1 MELHQVR
8 YFLALRHTLNF
19 TKAAAEC
26 NVTQPAL
33 TRAIQRLEEEL
44 GGPLLYREREQT
56 RLTPLGRAMAPHFDS
71 MLGAADAARRVAD
84 AERGDEQTSLRVGLG
99 PAIAAA
105 AVVGVM
111 RRLVGVAPNLS
122 VHFAEADS
130 ATLVK
135 AMLADELD
143 CALLPQEADLPERMH
158 RWPLWEDGCV
168 VVLPAGH
175 RFVALAEISAA
186 DLAGEVVLVGERCG
200 GFAARLIAAGGS
212 GFTVRRFSGSWV
224 QVLDLVA
231 AELGLALLPD
241 SLKLGTGLVSRRF
254 VNPELRRAVLLSQV
268 AGRRQGAVVANFVRL
283 CRARAFA

>member
-1 MELHQVR
+1 
-8 YFLALRHTLNF
+8 
-19 TKAAAEC
+19 
-26 NVTQPAL
+26 
-33 TRAIQRLEEEL
+33 
-44 GGPLLYREREQT
+44 
-56 RLTPLGRAMAPHFDS
+56 
-71 MLGAADAARRVAD
+71 
-84 AERGDEQTSLRVGLG
+84 
-99 PAIAAA
+99 
-105 AVVGVM
+105 
-111 RRLVGVAPNLS
+111 
-122 VHFAEADS
+122 
-130 ATLVK
+130 
-135 AMLADELD
+135 
-143 CALLPQEADLPERMH
+143 
-158 RWPLWEDGCV
+158 
-168 VVLPAGH
+168 VLPAGH